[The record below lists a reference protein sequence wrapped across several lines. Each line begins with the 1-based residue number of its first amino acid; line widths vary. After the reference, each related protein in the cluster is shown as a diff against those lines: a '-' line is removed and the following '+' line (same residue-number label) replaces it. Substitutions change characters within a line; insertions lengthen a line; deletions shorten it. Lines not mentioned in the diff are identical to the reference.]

1 MRLLSIYIFLKN
13 YAQNTLIKLIS
24 LLSSAKQILPLEIKR
39 SACIM
44 SFKHNKK
51 FIIQQKW
58 TVPINI
64 LSICVEEHVYV
75 LFIFSYLLLLN
86 YTVFYLF
93 FFLQLFH
100 YFSNT
105 FLHLSFLFSFFK
117 GDRNENMAF

>member
-39 SACIM
+39 SGCIK

-117 GDRNENMAF
+117 GDHNENMAF